1 MKFKLNFRLAFFI
14 FALCYL
20 SILIG
25 FLILNIANMPIQWD
39 EAAHLDNGMFLKLG
53 IFNSFSRNLF
63 YPPLYDVLTFLS
75 YSLFGV
81 NIVSARIIDALFSV
95 LLLWVV
101 FEFTYKAYDGKTALL
116 AVVFLS
122 VMPGYF
128 EASHFA
134 MLDITMT
141 FFFTLS
147 IFFFYFWLQTSNN
160 KMLILTAITLIIG
173 FLAKYQVVVAIL
185 VMFIGVLIF
194 CRSRL
199 KQLFL
204 KKPYVAIILVLS
216 ALVAY
221 LVYSLHSYIEMWLGI
236 IVMSTRGSQTV
247 IPTFYLTETQSIYS
261 TIHPISLFMYLS
273 GFFGLGVFIIRRQ
286 KPDKLFLIWFITVFV
301 FYTIVT
307 NKNWRYVIP
316 FYPVL
321 AISAAVFVIVTY
333 TKLRSRKKILA
344 KISALILIAFTC
356 VSLLQSVNDNITWI
370 NFGKTPFALEQ
381 AVDYAI
387 THNNSH
393 QSIMVLCPDNLFS
406 QGIIQFYLLKDG
418 RTQIH
423 LYSYPLSPTDDLTF
437 NITTIISRCKQYNVK
452 FLFTTEYGGN
462 SVSYFNSTLTL
473 MDIYTQIYN
482 SGNFT
487 QITPQ
492 QTFGQL
498 PRRIFI
504 LNFTG

>member
-216 ALVAY
+216 AIVAY

-261 TIHPISLFMYLS
+261 TIHPISLFMYLL
-273 GFFGLGVFIIRRQ
+273 GFFGLGVFI
-286 KPDKLFLIWFITVFV
+286 
-301 FYTIVT
+301 
-307 NKNWRYVIP
+307 
-316 FYPVL
+316 
-321 AISAAVFVIVTY
+321 
-333 TKLRSRKKILA
+333 KIA
-344 KISALILIAFTC
+344 T
-356 VSLLQSVNDNITWI
+356 
-370 NFGKTPFALEQ
+370 
-381 AVDYAI
+381 
-387 THNNSH
+387 
-393 QSIMVLCPDNLFS
+393 SII
-406 QGIIQFYLLKDG
+406 GLK
-418 RTQIH
+418 
-423 LYSYPLSPTDDLTF
+423 
-437 NITTIISRCKQYNVK
+437 
-452 FLFTTEYGGN
+452 
-462 SVSYFNSTLTL
+462 
-473 MDIYTQIYN
+473 
-482 SGNFT
+482 
-487 QITPQ
+487 
-492 QTFGQL
+492 
-498 PRRIFI
+498 
-504 LNFTG
+504 